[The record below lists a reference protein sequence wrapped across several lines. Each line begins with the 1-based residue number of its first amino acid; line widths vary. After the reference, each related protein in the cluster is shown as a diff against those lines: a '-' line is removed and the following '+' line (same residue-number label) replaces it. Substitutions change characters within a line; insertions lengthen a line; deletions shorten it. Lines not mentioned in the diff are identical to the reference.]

1 MTSSKSKSRNEKY
14 NKKNLMFRVDTLT
27 YSNLKTVAQFNKM
40 SVTELIN
47 IVFSNKENVIL
58 NYSKKIDEQILNRF
72 KKIVD
77 DLRNDLSL

>member
-1 MTSSKSKSRNEKY
+1 MTSKSKTRNEKY
-14 NKKNLMFRVDTLT
+14 NKKNLMFRVDALT

-47 IVFSNKENVIL
+47 IVFSNKENIIL

-72 KKIVD
+72 EKIVD